1 MLNEEEET
9 LNKQWNEIKSS
20 ENDRGE
26 NGVVLCCVAIWIS
39 CLCINNTHH
48 LKWATR

>member
-26 NGVVLCCVAIWIS
+26 NGVVLCCYMDFVS
-39 CLCINNTHH
+39 VY
-48 LKWATR
+48 

>member
-1 MLNEEEET
+1 MLNEDEEET

-26 NGVVLCCVAIWIS
+26 RCCVAIWIS
-39 CLCINNTHH
+39 CLSVRVRVCVC
-48 LKWATR
+48 